1 MKLFIRRPTGRS
13 GFTLIEIL
21 VVVAIL
27 AIMASVIVPR
37 IMSKPDEARVT
48 KAMMDIKSL
57 EGALTM
63 YKLDN
68 GSFPTTDQGL
78 RALVEKPTSN
88 PEPRKWNPEGYLK
101 KMPKDPWGGEYLYL
115 SPGAHGDFDL
125 ICLGADGENG
135 GEGFAADIN
144 SWELD

>member
-1 MKLFIRRPTGRS
+1 MKLIFKRPTGRS
-13 GFTLIEIL
+13 GFTLLEIL

-27 AIMASVIVPR
+27 GILATVVVTKIF
-37 IMSKPDEARVT
+37 SKPDEARVT
-48 KAMMDIKSL
+48 TAIMGIKSI
-57 EGALTM
+57 EGALEM

-68 GSFPTTDQGL
+68 GVYPSTDQGL

-101 KMPKDPWGGEYLYL
+101 KVPKDPWGGEYLYL

-125 ICLGADGENG
+125 ISLGSDGENG

-144 SWELD
+144 NWELD